1 MKAGI
6 AAKED
11 LLGSDVSA
19 QARSA
24 FAETVGAKTT
34 GSNVEVVKG
43 CSVLIVAVKPDQ
55 VDGLL
60 KEIST
65 ELTEMHLVLSIAA
78 GVTIGRIEAALK
90 PGARVVRVMPNTPA
104 LMGASATGFSLG

>member
-1 MKAGI
+1 MASNLTVGFLGAGKMASALAAGLVKAGI
-6 AAKED
+6 ATKDD

-24 FAETVGAKTT
+24 FAEAVGAKTT
-34 GSNVEVVKG
+34 GSNAEVVKG
-43 CSVLIVAVKPDQ
+43 CAVLIVAVKPDQ

-65 ELTEMHLVLSIAA
+65 ELTERHLVVSIAA
-78 GVTIGRIEAALK
+78 GVTIGRIE
-90 PGARVVRVMPNTPA
+90 
-104 LMGASATGFSLG
+104 